1 MSKLNDYRKAIAK
14 HGLLAHATTP
24 SPDTPPISE
33 MDRTEAISRYFL
45 ENLKQR
51 IEEDP
56 ELRAAIEQL
65 LKKKR
70 GPKTKWGLLERA
82 ALISEVR
89 SHIPRRSS
97 ESLTNETSITDIC
110 KALARQTHWS
120 RFLENAENGGETLRQ
135 RYTEGSKDQSLIKLA
150 RLISGSEDA
159 EDEKARADFILRILG
174 EPDEQQ
180 SDQTL
185 DQFMNRMARKTS

>member
-1 MSKLNDYRKAIAK
+1 MSTLDDYRKAIAK

-24 SPDTPPISE
+24 SPNTPPLSE

-70 GPKTKWGLLERA
+70 GPKTKWGSLERA

-89 SHIPRRSS
+89 NHTPRRSS
-97 ESLTNETSITDIC
+97 ESLTNETSITAIC
-110 KALARQTHWS
+110 KALAGQTHWS
-120 RFLENAENGGETLRQ
+120 RFLGTVENGGETLRQ
-135 RYTEGSKDQSLIKLA
+135 RYTEDSKDLSLMKLA
-150 RLISGSEDA
+150 RFISESKDSQGGDT
-159 EDEKARADFILRILG
+159 RADFVRRILG
-174 EPDEQQ
+174 EPDEQK

-185 DQFMNRMARKTS
+185 DQFMNRMVRKTG

>member
-1 MSKLNDYRKAIAK
+1 MSTLDDYRKAIAK

-24 SPDTPPISE
+24 SPNTPPLSE

-89 SHIPRRSS
+89 NHTPRRSS
-97 ESLTNETSITDIC
+97 ESLTNDT
-110 KALARQTHWS
+110 
-120 RFLENAENGGETLRQ
+120 
-135 RYTEGSKDQSLIKLA
+135 
-150 RLISGSEDA
+150 
-159 EDEKARADFILRILG
+159 
-174 EPDEQQ
+174 
-180 SDQTL
+180 
-185 DQFMNRMARKTS
+185 